1 MGWVCLDMILETCSM
16 DRLSGRIRGIH
27 LTVINAGILAGPF
40 LSMHILN
47 RYNFQGIFIAMLVI
61 YSIMFSIALI
71 KIKDFNREKVNR
83 LTVREILFKF
93 LKRKNVMRAYY
104 ISFMLEFFYALM
116 VIYTPMYLRD
126 LGISWNDIGII
137 FTVMLIP
144 FVILEYPIGLLADK
158 KYGEK
163 ELLIFSIF
171 IMGATTLGLYFVHS
185 AEIIVWSLVLFF
197 TRIGASMVEILRDS
211 YFYKRI
217 DSYDIDLID
226 FFRTSRAVAF
236 IAAAIISTIYLFIF
250 PVKAIFILV
259 AIVAFS
265 ALYPALKLADNKSE
279 REMKRAD

>member
-1 MGWVCLDMILETCSM
+1 
-16 DRLSGRIRGIH
+16 
-27 LTVINAGILAGPF
+27 
-40 LSMHILN
+40 
-47 RYNFQGIFIAMLVI
+47 
-61 YSIMFSIALI
+61 
-71 KIKDFNREKVNR
+71 
-83 LTVREILFKF
+83 
-93 LKRKNVMRAYY
+93 
-104 ISFMLEFFYALM
+104 MLEFFYALM
-116 VIYTPMYLRD
+116 VIYTPIYLRD
-126 LGISWNDIGII
+126 IGMSWNEIGII

-144 FVILEYPIGLLADK
+144 FVILQYPVGLLADK

-171 IMGATTLGLYFVHS
+171 IMGATTLGAFFVHS
-185 AEIIVWSLVLFF
+185 AEIIVWSVVLFF

-236 IAAAIISTIYLFIF
+236 IAASILSTIYLFIF

-265 ALYPALKLADNKSE
+265 ALCPALKLADNKSE
-279 REMKRAD
+279 RELKTQ